1 MVAANQAPPGQHP
14 TVDHILFSYYKIR
27 KIKIQVMKKLFSFVI
42 LCLYALGTIG
52 GLGYTAYCKAYV
64 ITVGVMAL
72 VVMAYPVARSYFKF
86 LTD

>member
-1 MVAANQAPPGQHP
+1 
-14 TVDHILFSYYKIR
+14 
-27 KIKIQVMKKLFSFVI
+27 MKKIFSFVI

-64 ITVGVMAL
+64 ITAGVMAL
-72 VVMAYPVARSYFKF
+72 VVMVYPVARSYYKF